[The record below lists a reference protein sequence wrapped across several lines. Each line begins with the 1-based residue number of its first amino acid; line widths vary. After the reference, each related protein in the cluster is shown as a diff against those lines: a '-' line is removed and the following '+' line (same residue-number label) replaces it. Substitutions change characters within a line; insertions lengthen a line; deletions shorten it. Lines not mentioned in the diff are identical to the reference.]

1 MADSTHSS
9 DSPNSADVI
18 VIGAGAAGLAAAV
31 DLRRAGL
38 SVLILEARDRIGG
51 RIFTQRDPALQLP
64 IALGAEFIHGL
75 SPEIFQPLQAKQIP
89 ITEVSGDSWCF
100 QNGGLCRCDFFGEV
114 DEILQQMDP
123 DRPDE
128 SFLSF
133 LNRTITANSAPQE
146 RSAAQWT
153 LSYVSGF
160 NAADVEKVGAHWLI
174 REMVAEE
181 KIDGERAFRSQHG
194 YSDLIEIFRQNLKQ
208 LEIDLC
214 MGAVVN
220 SINWKA
226 GHVEVVAKINDQER
240 RFAAKRALITVPLG
254 VLKTPAKRMGAIS
267 FNPALPASKHQALEK
282 LAMGK
287 VFRVVLHFRHRFWDD
302 LKSPIEGTTLSN
314 MSFLFSHDEWFP
326 TWWTTMPEKLPIIT
340 GWAPDRCADR
350 FVGQRRDF
358 VIDRAIQTLSRLLSL
373 NPVFPASL
381 LEAAYFHDWQ
391 ADPFS
396 RGVYSY
402 GMVGSDGAQETLA
415 APIDGTLFFA
425 GEATAT
431 GQTGT
436 VHGALASG
444 QRAASQIASQ

>member
-9 DSPNSADVI
+9 DPPNSYDVI
-18 VIGAGAAGLAAAV
+18 VIGAGVAGLAAAI
-31 DLRRAGL
+31 DLRRSGL

-51 RIFTQRDPALQLP
+51 RVFSQRDPGLQLP
-64 IALGAEFIHGL
+64 IELGAEFIHGL
-75 SPEIFQPLQAKQIP
+75 TPEIFQPLQAKHIP
-89 ITEVSGDSWCF
+89 ITEVSGNSWCF
-100 QNGGLCRCDFFGEV
+100 QNGNLCRYDFFGEV
-114 DEILQQMDP
+114 DKILRQMDHT
-123 DRPDE
+123 RPDE

-133 LNRTITANSAPQE
+133 LDGTITAKSAPHE
-146 RSAAQWT
+146 KSAAEWAC
-153 LSYVSGF
+153 SYVSGF
-160 NAADVEKVGAHWLI
+160 NAADVKKVGVHWLL
-174 REMVAEE
+174 REMEAEE
-181 KIDGERAFRSQHG
+181 KISGERAFRSQHG
-194 YSDLIEIFRQNLKQ
+194 YTDLIDILRQSLKE
-208 LEIDLC
+208 LEVEPRTTAI
-214 MGAVVN
+214 VKTV
-220 SINWKA
+220 NWKT
-226 GHVEVVAKINDQER
+226 GYVEVTAIINRESHT
-240 RFAAKRALITVPLG
+240 FAAKRALITLPIG
-254 VLKTPAKRMGAIS
+254 VLKTSPNEAGAIR
-267 FNPALPASKHQALEK
+267 FNPPLPADKHRALEK

-350 FVGQRRDF
+350 FVGQSRDY

-373 NPVFPASL
+373 DPVFPASL
-381 LEAAYFHDWQ
+381 LEAVYFHDWQ

-425 GEATAT
+425 GEATAA

-436 VHGALASG
+436 VHGAIASG
-444 QRAASQIASQ
+444 HRAAREIASQ